1 MDNKTSITAGE
12 FLDEYLKE
20 LSVKLSHSEFAQ
32 LSVGEI
38 LDTLLD
44 LRNLISNNS

>member
-1 MDNKTSITAGE
+1 MEDNKKNTFEE

-32 LSVGEI
+32 LSVGEV
-38 LDTLLD
+38 LDKLLD
-44 LRNLISNNS
+44 LRNLVDNNK